1 VNILSEEEIK
11 EKILEALKNVY
22 DPEIPINIVD
32 LGLVYDIFIDNNKN
46 VKVKLGVTAPGCPVT
61 GFLVET
67 TSATIKSN
75 VPEVNDVEVEIA
87 FDPPWTPYKMTK
99 EGRELFKTL
108 YGYDIVEQYE
118 QMYGVHG

>member
-1 VNILSEEEIK
+1 MDKEELK
-11 EKILEALKNVY
+11 EKILDALKNVY

-32 LGLVYDIFIDNNKN
+32 LGLVYDMYIDDKKN
-46 VKVKLGVTAPGCPVT
+46 VKIKLGVTAPGCPLT

-67 TSATIKSN
+67 ATATVKSN

-99 EGRELFKTL
+99 EGRELFKAL

-118 QMYGVHG
+118 QMYGIRDTNE

>member
-1 VNILSEEEIK
+1 MNNLNEEELK
-11 EKILEALKNVY
+11 ERITEALRNVY
-22 DPEIPINIVD
+22 DPEIPINVVD
-32 LGLVYDIFIDNNKN
+32 LGLVYDISIDNNKN

-67 TSATIKSN
+67 ASATIKSN
-75 VPEVNDVEVEIA
+75 VPEINDVEVEIV

-118 QMYGVHG
+118 QMYGING

>member
-1 VNILSEEEIK
+1 MDKELLK
-11 EKILEALKNVY
+11 EKILDALKSVY
-22 DPEIPINIVD
+22 DPEIPINVVD
-32 LGLVYDIFIDNNKN
+32 LGLVYDMFIDDNKN
-46 VKVKLGVTAPGCPVT
+46 VKIKLGVTAPGCPVT

-67 TSATIKSN
+67 ASATIKSN
-75 VPEVNDVEVEIA
+75 VPEVNEVEVEIT

-118 QMYGVHG
+118 QMYGIHDVNE